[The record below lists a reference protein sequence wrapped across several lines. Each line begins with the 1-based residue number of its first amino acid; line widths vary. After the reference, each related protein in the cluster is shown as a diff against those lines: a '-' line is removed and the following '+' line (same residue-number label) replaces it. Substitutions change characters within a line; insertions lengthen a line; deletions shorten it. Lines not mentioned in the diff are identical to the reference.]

1 MEVGSNVAAPVKP
14 SGLFL
19 AQVLLPGGVDAD
31 DVAVADKQR
40 DHDLEAS
47 FKLRLLP

>member
-1 MEVGSNVAAPVKP
+1 MEQ

-31 DVAVADKQR
+31 DVTIDDEQR
-40 DHDLEAS
+40 NHDLEAS
-47 FKLRLLP
+47 FELRLLP